1 MPAVAPFDNFV
12 DPPLVAAS
20 GAGEL
25 RVTRAGA
32 TSVVSCARATSP
44 LKLLTPRNHG
54 HAAWVF
60 TSTYGGGLVDGDAMT
75 LDVTIDEGAS
85 ALVSSQASTKVYR
98 SPSGVSTALRA
109 RVGSG
114 ATLAVLPDPVVCF
127 AGSRYRQAQ
136 RFDLAAD
143 AGLVCL
149 DWMTSGRR
157 ARGERWAFDEYR
169 TGLAIRIADD
179 LVCHDALAL
188 SSSDGTL
195 ADRFDRFDVLATLVI
210 VGPAFGDPCD
220 RLIAAYRQR
229 LVERRADIVLSVAP
243 LTRTGALVRVAGR
256 AVEDVGRAIR
266 GALDFLPPHLG
277 DDPWTRKW

>member
-12 DPPLVAAS
+12 DPSLAAAS
-20 GAGEL
+20 GTGEL

-60 TSTYGGGLVDGDAMT
+60 TSTYGGGLVDGDA
-75 LDVTIDEGAS
+75 LALEVTIDDGAS

-98 SPSGVSTALRA
+98 SPAGVTSALRA
-109 RVGSG
+109 RVGAG
-114 ATLAVLPDPVVCF
+114 AMLAVVPDPVVCF
-127 AGSRYRQAQ
+127 AGSRYRQTQ

-169 TGLAIRIADD
+169 TSLAIRVGDERI
-179 LVCHDALAL
+179 CHDAVTL
-188 SSSDGTL
+188 SSSDGAL
-195 ADRFDRFDVLATLVI
+195 ADRFDRFDVLATVAI
-210 VGPAFGDPCD
+210 VGPPFRETCE
-220 RLIAAYRQR
+220 RVIAGHGQR
-229 LVERRADIVLSVAP
+229 AVERRSDLVLSVSP
-243 LTRTGALVRVAGR
+243 LIQMGAIVRLAGR
-256 AVEDVGRAIR
+256 SVEDVGGAIR
-266 GALDFLPPHLG
+266 GVLGFLPPHLG